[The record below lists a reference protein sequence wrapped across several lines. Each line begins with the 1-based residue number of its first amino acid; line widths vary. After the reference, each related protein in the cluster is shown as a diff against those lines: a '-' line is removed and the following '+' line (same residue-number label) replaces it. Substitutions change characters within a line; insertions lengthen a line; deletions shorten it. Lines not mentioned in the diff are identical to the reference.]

1 MRRRPSEEAP
11 RPEGAGFLFAAWP
24 EFWYNVGISKRK
36 AKKMSIFKAYDI
48 RGVYGRDLGQDDFYK
63 IARAY
68 ARFISPR
75 MVVVARDCRASSDAL
90 FDAFSQGLVDEGVDV
105 TDIGLASTPMSYF
118 ANASLK
124 ADGSVMITASHN
136 TKEWNGCKLCRAG
149 AVPISGATGI
159 KDIERMVAEM
169 DADEPPRGAGEVT
182 KVDVSREYAAHAA
195 KFQHMARPLHV
206 AVDFANGMGIA
217 EAAAFAGTPLTYD
230 ALYGEYDGSF
240 PNHDANPLHVE
251 TLKDLQALIR
261 ANPGKYA
268 FGVAFDGDADRAGFL
283 DERGDVIP
291 MDFMTALIARDLL
304 AENPGAACFFD
315 LRSSKVV
322 DETIRAAGGRPMMS
336 RVGHSFIK
344 AQMRENDAIFA
355 GELSGHYYF
364 KANSTA
370 ESSSMATFALA
381 NIVSKSDVPLSALV
395 APLRK
400 YSQSGEVNSKVADAA
415 AVLDRVRA
423 GYPDFFELDGV
434 SVDRWDSEG
443 WWFNVRMSNTEPL
456 VRLNLEAKTP
466 ELMSARRDEMLA
478 LIRA

>member
-1 MRRRPSEEAP
+1 
-11 RPEGAGFLFAAWP
+11 
-24 EFWYNVGISKRK
+24 
-36 AKKMSIFKAYDI
+36 MSIFKAYDI
-48 RGVYGRDLGQDDFYK
+48 RGIYGKDLSQDDFYQ

-68 ARFISPR
+68 AIFAQVRK
-75 MVVVARDCRASSDAL
+75 VVVARDCRKSSDAL
-90 FDAFSQGLVDEGVDV
+90 FAAFAQGLVDEGVDV
-105 TDIGLASTPMSYF
+105 IDIGMASTPMSYF
-118 ANASLK
+118 ANSFFK

-136 TKEWNGCKLCRAG
+136 TKEWNGCKLCKAN

-159 KDIERMVAEM
+159 KDIEKMVAEM
-169 DADEPPRGAGEVT
+169 DLMNEPPHGVGEIT
-182 KVDVSREYAAHAA
+182 RADISKEYAAHVAT
-195 KFQHMARPLHV
+195 FQHMAKPLHI

-217 EAAAFAGTPLTYD
+217 ESIAFAGSPLTYD
-230 ALYGEYDGSF
+230 ALFGEYDGDF
-240 PNHDANPLHVE
+240 PNHDANPLKTE
-251 TLKDLQALIR
+251 TLADLQALIR

-283 DERGDVIP
+283 DEKGDVIP
-291 MDFMTALIARDLL
+291 MDFMTALISGDLL
-304 AENPGAACFFD
+304 GTNPGAACFYD
-315 LRSSKVV
+315 LRSSKVAKEV
-322 DETIRAAGGRPMMS
+322 IEAAGGKPMMS

-381 NIVSKSDVPLSALV
+381 NIVSKSDKPLSELIK
-395 APLRK
+395 PLRK
-400 YSQSGEVNSKVADAA
+400 YAQSGEINSKVADAA
-415 AVLDRVRA
+415 AVLA
-423 GYPDFFELDGV
+423 KLKAQFADFFELDGV

-466 ELMSARRDEMLA
+466 ELMAARRDAMLA
-478 LIRA
+478 LIRG

>member
-1 MRRRPSEEAP
+1 
-11 RPEGAGFLFAAWP
+11 
-24 EFWYNVGISKRK
+24 
-36 AKKMSIFKAYDI
+36 MSIFKAYDI
-48 RGVYGRDLGQDDFYK
+48 RGIYGQDLTQDVFYK

-68 ARFISPR
+68 ARFIEPR
-75 MVVVARDCRASSDAL
+75 KVVVARDCRTSSDAL
-90 FDAFSQGLVDEGVDV
+90 FDAFAQGLVDEAVNV
-105 TDIGLASTPMSYF
+105 VDIGLASTPMSYF
-118 ANASLK
+118 ANSLLK

-136 TKEWNGCKLCRAG
+136 TREWNGCKLCRAG

-169 DADEPPRGAGEVT
+169 DLNEPPRGIGEIT
-182 KVDVSREYAAHAA
+182 KMDVSKEYAAHVAT
-195 KFQHMARPLHV
+195 FQHMAHPLHI

-217 EAAAFAGTPLTYD
+217 EAAAFAGSPLTYD
-230 ALYGEYDGSF
+230 ALYGEYDGNF

-283 DERGDVIP
+283 DEKGDVIP

-304 AENPGAACFFD
+304 ETNPGAACFYD
-315 LRSSKVV
+315 LRSSKVAE
-322 DETIRAAGGRPMMS
+322 ETIAAAGGKPMMS

-381 NIVSKSDVPLSALV
+381 NIVSKSEKPLSELV

-400 YSQSGEVNSKVADAA
+400 YSQSGEINSKVADAA
-415 AVLDRVRA
+415 AVLEAVRA
-423 GYPDFFELDGV
+423 KFPDFFELDGV

-443 WWFNVRMSNTEPL
+443 WWCNVRMSNTEPL

-466 ELMSARRDEMLA
+466 ELMAAKRDEMLA

>member
-1 MRRRPSEEAP
+1 
-11 RPEGAGFLFAAWP
+11 
-24 EFWYNVGISKRK
+24 
-36 AKKMSIFKAYDI
+36 MSIFKAYDI
-48 RGVYGRDLGQDDFYK
+48 RGIYGQDLTQDVFYK

-68 ARFISPR
+68 ARFIEPR
-75 MVVVARDCRASSDAL
+75 KVVVARDCRTSSDAL
-90 FDAFSQGLVDEGVDV
+90 FDAFAQGLVDEAVNV
-105 TDIGLASTPMSYF
+105 VDIGLASTPMSYF
-118 ANASLK
+118 ANSLLK

-136 TKEWNGCKLCRAG
+136 TREWNGCKLCRAG

-169 DADEPPRGAGEVT
+169 DLNEPPRGIGEIT
-182 KVDVSREYAAHAA
+182 KMDVSKEYAAHVAT
-195 KFQHMARPLHV
+195 FQHMAHPLHI

-217 EAAAFAGTPLTYD
+217 EAAAFAGSPLTYD
-230 ALYGEYDGSF
+230 ALYGESDGNF

-283 DERGDVIP
+283 DEKGDVIP

-304 AENPGAACFFD
+304 ETNPGAACFYD
-315 LRSSKVV
+315 LRSSKVAE
-322 DETIRAAGGRPMMS
+322 ETIAAAGGKPMMS

-381 NIVSKSDVPLSALV
+381 NIVSKSGKPLSELV

-400 YSQSGEVNSKVADAA
+400 YSQSGEINSKVADAA
-415 AVLDRVRA
+415 AVLEKVKARF
-423 GYPDFFELDGV
+423 PDFFELDGV

-443 WWFNVRMSNTEPL
+443 WWCNVRMSNTEPL

-466 ELMSARRDEMLA
+466 ELMAAKRDEMLA

>member
-1 MRRRPSEEAP
+1 M
-11 RPEGAGFLFAAWP
+11 G
-24 EFWYNVGISKRK
+24 
-36 AKKMSIFKAYDI
+36 IFKAYDI
-48 RGVYGRDLGQDDFYK
+48 RGIYGQDLTDGIFYK

-68 ARFISPR
+68 AKFAGVRR
-75 MVVVARDCRASSDAL
+75 VVVARDCRTHSEPL
-90 FDAFSQGLVDEGVDV
+90 FAAFAKGLNDVGVDV
-105 TDIGLASTPMSYF
+105 IDVGLASTPMSYF

-136 TKEWNGCKLCRAG
+136 TKEWNGCKLCRAN
-149 AVPISGATGI
+149 AVPISGANGI
-159 KDIERMVAEM
+159 KDIERMVMEN
-169 DADEPPRGAGEVT
+169 DLGEPAATKGTVT
-182 KVDVSREYAAHAA
+182 QVDVLADYARHVRT
-195 KFQHMARPLHV
+195 FEHMAKPLHV
-206 AVDFANGMGIA
+206 ACDFANGMGIC
-217 EAAAFAGTPLTYD
+217 EAAAFKGSPLTYD
-230 ALYGEYDGSF
+230 GLFEEFDGAF
-240 PNHDANPLHVE
+240 PNHDANPLKTE
-251 TLKDLQALIR
+251 TLKDLQALVR

-268 FGVAFDGDADRAGFL
+268 FGVAFDGDADRAGFI
-283 DERGDVIP
+283 DEKGDIIP
-291 MDFMTALIARDLL
+291 MDFITALISEDLL
-304 AENPGAACFFD
+304 QSNPGAACFYD
-315 LRSSKVV
+315 LRSSKVAE
-322 DETIRAAGGRPMMS
+322 ETIAAAGGKPMMS

-381 NIVSKSDVPLSALV
+381 NIVSKSEKPLSELV

-400 YSQSGEVNSKVADAA
+400 YSQSGEINSKVADAA
-415 AVLDRVRA
+415 AVLEAVRA
-423 GYPDFFELDGV
+423 KFPDFFELDGV

-466 ELMSARRDEMLA
+466 ELMAAKRDEMLA

>member
-1 MRRRPSEEAP
+1 M
-11 RPEGAGFLFAAWP
+11 G
-24 EFWYNVGISKRK
+24 
-36 AKKMSIFKAYDI
+36 IFKAYDI
-48 RGVYGRDLGQDDFYK
+48 RGIYGQDLTDDIFYK

-68 ARFISPR
+68 AKFAGVRK
-75 MVVVARDCRASSDAL
+75 VVVARDCRTHSEPL
-90 FDAFSQGLVDEGVDV
+90 FAAFANGLTDVGVDV
-105 TDIGLASTPMSYF
+105 IDIGRASTPMSYF

-136 TKEWNGCKLCRAG
+136 TKEWNGCKLCRAN

-159 KDIERMVAEM
+159 KDIERMVETGDLGA
-169 DADEPPRGAGEVT
+169 DAAVKGTVT
-182 KVDVSREYAAHAA
+182 QVDVSAQYAAHVREFA
-195 KFQHMARPLHV
+195 HLARPVHV
-206 AVDFANGMGIA
+206 AMDFANGMGIA
-217 EAAAFAGTPLTYD
+217 ESAAFAGTDLTYD
-230 ALYGEYDGSF
+230 SLYGEYDGDF
-240 PNHDANPLHVE
+240 PNHDANPLKTE

-283 DERGDVIP
+283 DEKGDIIP
-291 MDFMTALIARDLL
+291 MDFMTALIAQDLL
-304 AENPGAACFFD
+304 QSAPGAACFYD
-315 LRSSKVV
+315 LRSSKVAAEV
-322 DETIRAAGGRPMMS
+322 IAAAGGKPMMS

-381 NIVSKSDVPLSALV
+381 NIVSKSDKPLSELV

-400 YSQSGEVNSKVADAA
+400 YAHSGEINSKVADAA
-415 AVLDRVRA
+415 AVLARVKA
-423 GYPDFFELDGV
+423 TFPDNFELDGV
-434 SVDRWDSEG
+434 SVDRWDAEG

-466 ELMSARRDEMLA
+466 DLMAAKRDEMLA
-478 LIRA
+478 LIRQ